1 MQFLYP
7 NVLFF
12 MLIPTILL
20 AFFITTNKKSIQKV
34 FTQEA
39 LNKLTVNNKFMN
51 QNTRNILFFI
61 AVILMLIALG
71 RPVIE
76 PKEQEIKQKLIS
88 YTIALDTSKSMLADD
103 IKPNRLTFAKNKLL
117 KLLDLSKDKIASV
130 ILFSNSSYIL
140 SPLTKDITSLKQ
152 IVSRIDEKYTF
163 DSGSS
168 LQVAIKSAS
177 KLLKNMQTKNLII
190 LTDGTDKNSF
200 EKEIKLAKDYNIN
213 IYIITT
219 ASKER
224 TPIRLQNGK
233 LLNDKNGNIVTVAL
247 NENIKN
253 LSLNT
258 NGAYINYTI
267 DDYDVKNIMKIVENN
282 SKKQNTASKKFK
294 VYTELF
300 YYPLALALLIL
311 LIAFSSLPKS
321 RFLPFILILFI
332 QYDLKASITDFKTI
346 DKAQEAYE
354 KKDYEKA
361 AKEFKKVAKT
371 PQAYYNLANSLYKQ
385 KKFKQA
391 LENYKKVISSDE
403 SLEFKKLY
411 NMGNSYTKL
420 NQLEEAIRS
429 YEKAL
434 KFKEDKQTRQ
444 NLDIVKDALKKQ
456 KKQDPKKSNK
466 KNNKEKN
473 KNNKDKNSKDNENN
487 KQENKKQ
494 NKQENHKQNSNQN
507 KNTKNKKDEKNSS
520 LKNSKNKE
528 TEKNKEAKENKEVK
542 NEQKHENN
550 NINSKEKK
558 SQISK
563 ISEKEISNREEK
575 KWLRQLEKKEIEVF
589 LKKDEES
596 NEKTKW

>member
-1 MQFLYP
+1 
-7 NVLFF
+7 

-20 AFFITTNKKSIQKV
+20 AFFITTNKKSMQKL

-76 PKEQEIKQKLIS
+76 PKEQELKQELIS

-117 KLLDLSKDKIASV
+117 KLLDLSKDKVVSV

-140 SPLTKDITSLKQ
+140 SPLTSDITSLKQ

-163 DSGSS
+163 DNGSS

-200 EKEIKLAKDYNIN
+200 EKEIKLAKDYDLN

-224 TPIRLQNGK
+224 TPIRLENGK
-233 LLNDKNGNIVTVAL
+233 FLNDENGNIVTVAL

-267 DDYDVKNIMKIVENN
+267 DDYDVENIMKTVENN
-282 SKKQNTASKKFK
+282 SKKQNATSKKFK

-321 RFLPFILILFI
+321 RFLPFILILFM

-354 KKDYEKA
+354 NKDYEKA

-391 LENYKKVISSDE
+391 LKNYKKVISSDE
-403 SLEFKKLY
+403 SLEFKKLH

-420 NQLEEAIRS
+420 NQLQEAIRS

-444 NLDIVKDALKKQ
+444 NLDTVKDALKKQ
-456 KKQDPKKSNK
+456 NKQDSKKSNE
-466 KNNKEKN
+466 KNNKQKN
-473 KNNKDKNSKDNENN
+473 KNSKNNDD
-487 KQENKKQ
+487 
-494 NKQENHKQNSNQN
+494 KQNSNQN
-507 KNTKNKKDEKNSS
+507 SNQNKKDENKKDEKNTS
-520 LKNSKNKE
+520 LKNSKNKKTKE
-528 TEKNKEAKENKEVK
+528 NKEAK
-542 NEQKHENN
+542 NEQKSEKNN
-550 NINSKEKK
+550 KINSKEKK

-563 ISEKEISNREEK
+563 VSEKEISNREEK
-575 KWLRQLEKKEIEVF
+575 KWLRQLEKKELEVF

>member
-20 AFFITTNKKSIQKV
+20 AFFITTNKKSMQKL

-76 PKEQEIKQKLIS
+76 PKEQELKQELIS

-117 KLLDLSKDKIASV
+117 KLLDLSKDKVVSV

-140 SPLTKDITSLKQ
+140 SPLTSDITSLKQ

-163 DSGSS
+163 DNGSS

-200 EKEIKLAKDYNIN
+200 EKEIKLAKDYDLN

-224 TPIRLQNGK
+224 TPIRLENGK
-233 LLNDKNGNIVTVAL
+233 FLNDENGNIVTVAL

-267 DDYDVKNIMKIVENN
+267 DDYDVENIMKTVENN
-282 SKKQNTASKKFK
+282 SKKQNATSKKFK

-321 RFLPFILILFI
+321 RFLPFILILFM

-354 KKDYEKA
+354 NKDYEKA

-391 LENYKKVISSDE
+391 LKNYKKVISSDE
-403 SLEFKKLY
+403 SLEFKKLH

-420 NQLEEAIRS
+420 NQLQEAIRS

-444 NLDIVKDALKKQ
+444 NLDTVKDALKKQ
-456 KKQDPKKSNK
+456 NKQDSKKSNE
-466 KNNKEKN
+466 KNNKQKN
-473 KNNKDKNSKDNENN
+473 KNSKNNDD
-487 KQENKKQ
+487 
-494 NKQENHKQNSNQN
+494 KQNSNQN
-507 KNTKNKKDEKNSS
+507 SNQNKKDENKKDEKNTS
-520 LKNSKNKE
+520 LKNSKNKKTKE
-528 TEKNKEAKENKEVK
+528 NKEAK
-542 NEQKHENN
+542 NEQKSEKNN
-550 NINSKEKK
+550 KINSKEKK

-563 ISEKEISNREEK
+563 VSEKEISNREEK
-575 KWLRQLEKKEIEVF
+575 KWLRQLEKKELEVF

>member
-76 PKEQEIKQKLIS
+76 PKEQELKQELIS

-224 TPIRLQNGK
+224 TPIRLENGK
-233 LLNDKNGNIVTVAL
+233 LLNDENENIVTVAL

-321 RFLPFILILFI
+321 RFLPFILILFM

-354 KKDYEKA
+354 NKDYEKA

-391 LENYKKVISSDE
+391 LKNYKKVISSDE
-403 SLEFKKLY
+403 SLEFKKLH

-420 NQLEEAIRS
+420 NQLQEAIRS

-444 NLDIVKDALKKQ
+444 NLDTVKDALKKQ
-456 KKQDPKKSNK
+456 NKQDSKKSNE
-466 KNNKEKN
+466 KNNKQKN
-473 KNNKDKNSKDNENN
+473 KNSKNNDNKEND
-487 KQENKKQ
+487 
-494 NKQENHKQNSNQN
+494 KQNSNQN
-507 KNTKNKKDEKNSS
+507 KKDEKNTS
-520 LKNSKNKE
+520 LKNSKNKKTKE
-528 TEKNKEAKENKEVK
+528 NKEAK
-542 NEQKHENN
+542 NEQKSEKNN
-550 NINSKEKK
+550 KTNNKEKK

-563 ISEKEISNREEK
+563 VSEKEISNREEK
-575 KWLRQLEKKEIEVF
+575 KWLRQLEKKELEVF

>member
-1 MQFLYP
+1 
-7 NVLFF
+7 
-12 MLIPTILL
+12 
-20 AFFITTNKKSIQKV
+20 
-34 FTQEA
+34 
-39 LNKLTVNNKFMN
+39 LT
-51 QNTRNILFFI
+51 
-61 AVILMLIALG
+61 
-71 RPVIE
+71 
-76 PKEQEIKQKLIS
+76 S
-88 YTIALDTSKSMLADD
+88 
-103 IKPNRLTFAKNKLL
+103 
-117 KLLDLSKDKIASV
+117 
-130 ILFSNSSYIL
+130 
-140 SPLTKDITSLKQ
+140 DITSLKQ

-163 DSGSS
+163 DNGSS

-200 EKEIKLAKDYNIN
+200 EKEIKLAKDYDLN

-224 TPIRLQNGK
+224 TPIRLENGK
-233 LLNDKNGNIVTVAL
+233 FLNDENGNIVTVAL

-267 DDYDVKNIMKIVENN
+267 DDYDVENIMKTVENN
-282 SKKQNTASKKFK
+282 SKKQNATSKKFK

-321 RFLPFILILFI
+321 RFLPFILILFM

-354 KKDYEKA
+354 NKDYEKA

-391 LENYKKVISSDE
+391 LKNYKKVISSDE
-403 SLEFKKLY
+403 SLEFKKLH

-420 NQLEEAIRS
+420 NQLQEAIRS

-444 NLDIVKDALKKQ
+444 NLDTVKDALKKQ
-456 KKQDPKKSNK
+456 NKQDSKKSNE
-466 KNNKEKN
+466 KNNKQKN
-473 KNNKDKNSKDNENN
+473 KNSKNNDNKEND
-487 KQENKKQ
+487 
-494 NKQENHKQNSNQN
+494 KQNSNQN
-507 KNTKNKKDEKNSS
+507 KKDENKKDEKNTS
-520 LKNSKNKE
+520 LKNSKNKKTKE
-528 TEKNKEAKENKEVK
+528 NKEAK
-542 NEQKHENN
+542 NEQKSEKNN
-550 NINSKEKK
+550 KINSKEKK

-563 ISEKEISNREEK
+563 VSEKEISNREEK
-575 KWLRQLEKKEIEVF
+575 KWLRQLEKKELEVF

>member
-1 MQFLYP
+1 MQKL
-7 NVLFF
+7 
-12 MLIPTILL
+12 
-20 AFFITTNKKSIQKV
+20 

-76 PKEQEIKQKLIS
+76 PKEQELKQELIS

-117 KLLDLSKDKIASV
+117 KLLDLSKDKVVSV

-140 SPLTKDITSLKQ
+140 SPLTSDITSLKQ

-163 DSGSS
+163 DNGSS

-177 KLLKNMQTKNLII
+177 KLLKNIQTKNLII

-200 EKEIKLAKDYNIN
+200 EEEIKLAKDFNIN

-224 TPIRLQNGK
+224 TPIRLENGK
-233 LLNDKNGNIVTVAL
+233 FLNDENGNIVTVAL

-267 DDYDVKNIMKIVENN
+267 DDYDIESIIKTVENN
-282 SKKQNTASKKFK
+282 SKKQNTTSKKFK

-321 RFLPFILILFI
+321 RFLPFILILLI

-391 LENYKKVISSDE
+391 LKNYKKVISSDE
-403 SLEFKKLY
+403 SLEFKKLH

-456 KKQDPKKSNK
+456 DSKKSNE
-466 KNNKEKN
+466 KNNKQKN
-473 KNNKDKNSKDNENN
+473 KNNKNN
-487 KQENKKQ
+487 ENKKQ
-494 NKQENHKQNSNQN
+494 ENDKQNSNQN
-507 KNTKNKKDEKNSS
+507 QNTKNKKDEKNSS

-528 TEKNKEAKENKEVK
+528 TEKNKENKENK
-542 NEQKHENN
+542 NEQKAENN
-550 NINSKEKK
+550 KINNKEKK

-575 KWLRQLEKKEIEVF
+575 KWLRQLEKNELEVF

>member
-1 MQFLYP
+1 
-7 NVLFF
+7 

-20 AFFITTNKKSIQKV
+20 AFFITTNKKSMQKL

-76 PKEQEIKQKLIS
+76 PKEQELKQELIS

-117 KLLDLSKDKIASV
+117 KLLDLSKDKVVSV

-140 SPLTKDITSLKQ
+140 SPLTSDITSLKQ

-163 DSGSS
+163 DNGSS

-200 EKEIKLAKDYNIN
+200 EKEIKLAKDYDLN

-224 TPIRLQNGK
+224 TPIRLENGK
-233 LLNDKNGNIVTVAL
+233 FLNDENGNIVTVAL

-267 DDYDVKNIMKIVENN
+267 DDYDVENIMKTVENN
-282 SKKQNTASKKFK
+282 SKKQNATSKKFK

-321 RFLPFILILFI
+321 RFLPFILILLI

-391 LENYKKVISSDE
+391 LKNYKKVISSDE
-403 SLEFKKLY
+403 SLEFKKLH

-420 NQLEEAIRS
+420 NQLQEAIRS

-444 NLDIVKDALKKQ
+444 NLDTVKDALKKQ
-456 KKQDPKKSNK
+456 NKQDSKKSNE
-466 KNNKEKN
+466 KNNKQKN
-473 KNNKDKNSKDNENN
+473 KNSKNNDNKEND
-487 KQENKKQ
+487 
-494 NKQENHKQNSNQN
+494 KQNSNQN
-507 KNTKNKKDEKNSS
+507 KKDENKKDEKNTS
-520 LKNSKNKE
+520 LKNSKNKKTKE
-528 TEKNKEAKENKEVK
+528 NKEAK
-542 NEQKHENN
+542 NEQKSEKNN
-550 NINSKEKK
+550 KINSKEKK

-563 ISEKEISNREEK
+563 VSEKEISNREEK
-575 KWLRQLEKKEIEVF
+575 KWLRQLEKKELEVF

>member
-20 AFFITTNKKSIQKV
+20 AFFITTNKKSMQKL

-76 PKEQEIKQKLIS
+76 PKEQELKQELIS

-117 KLLDLSKDKIASV
+117 KLLDLSKDKVVSV

-140 SPLTKDITSLKQ
+140 SPLTSDITSLKQ

-163 DSGSS
+163 DNGSS

-177 KLLKNMQTKNLII
+177 KLLKNIQTKNLII

-200 EKEIKLAKDYNIN
+200 EEEIKLAKDFNIN

-224 TPIRLQNGK
+224 TPIRLENGK
-233 LLNDKNGNIVTVAL
+233 FLNDENGNIVTVAL

-267 DDYDVKNIMKIVENN
+267 DDYDIESIMKTVENN
-282 SKKQNTASKKFK
+282 SKKQNTTSKKFK

-321 RFLPFILILFI
+321 RFLPFILILLI

-391 LENYKKVISSDE
+391 LKNYKKVISSDE

-456 KKQDPKKSNK
+456 KKQDPKKSNE
-466 KNNKEKN
+466 NKN
-473 KNNKDKNSKDNENN
+473 KNNKNNEDN
-487 KQENKKQ
+487 KQEND
-494 NKQENHKQNSNQN
+494 KQNSNQN
-507 KNTKNKKDEKNSS
+507 QNTKNKKDEKNSS
-520 LKNSKNKE
+520 LKNS
-528 TEKNKEAKENKEVK
+528 KNKEAKENKEVK

-575 KWLRQLEKKEIEVF
+575 KWLRQLEKNELEVF

>member
-1 MQFLYP
+1 MQKL
-7 NVLFF
+7 
-12 MLIPTILL
+12 
-20 AFFITTNKKSIQKV
+20 

-76 PKEQEIKQKLIS
+76 PKEQELKQELIS

-117 KLLDLSKDKIASV
+117 KLLDLSKDKVVSV

-140 SPLTKDITSLKQ
+140 SPLTSDITSLKQ

-163 DSGSS
+163 DNGSS

-200 EKEIKLAKDYNIN
+200 EEEIKLAKDYDLN

-224 TPIRLQNGK
+224 TPIRLENGK
-233 LLNDKNGNIVTVAL
+233 FLNDENGNIVTVAL

-267 DDYDVKNIMKIVENN
+267 DDYDVENIMKTVENN
-282 SKKQNTASKKFK
+282 SKKQNATSKKFK

-321 RFLPFILILFI
+321 RFLPFILILFM

-354 KKDYEKA
+354 NKDYEKA

-391 LENYKKVISSDE
+391 LKNYKKVISSDE
-403 SLEFKKLY
+403 SLEFKKLH

-420 NQLEEAIRS
+420 NQLQEAIRS

-444 NLDIVKDALKKQ
+444 NLDTVKDALKKQ
-456 KKQDPKKSNK
+456 NKQNSKKSNE
-466 KNNKEKN
+466 KNNKQKN
-473 KNNKDKNSKDNENN
+473 KNSKNNDD
-487 KQENKKQ
+487 
-494 NKQENHKQNSNQN
+494 KQNSNQN
-507 KNTKNKKDEKNSS
+507 SNQNKKDENKKDEKNTS
-520 LKNSKNKE
+520 LKNSKSKKTKE
-528 TEKNKEAKENKEVK
+528 NKEAK
-542 NEQKHENN
+542 NEQKSEKNN
-550 NINSKEKK
+550 KTNNKEKK
-558 SQISK
+558 SKISK
-563 ISEKEISNREEK
+563 VSEKEISNREEK
-575 KWLRQLEKKEIEVF
+575 KWLRQLEKKELEVF

-596 NEKTKW
+596 NERTKW

>member
-1 MQFLYP
+1 
-7 NVLFF
+7 

-20 AFFITTNKKSIQKV
+20 AFFITTNKKSMQKL

-76 PKEQEIKQKLIS
+76 PKEQELKQELIS

-117 KLLDLSKDKIASV
+117 KLLDLSKDKVVSV

-140 SPLTKDITSLKQ
+140 SPLTSDITSLKQ

-163 DSGSS
+163 DNGSS

-200 EKEIKLAKDYNIN
+200 EKEIKLAKDYNLN

-224 TPIRLQNGK
+224 TPIRLENGK
-233 LLNDKNGNIVTVAL
+233 FLNDENGNIVTVAL

-267 DDYDVKNIMKIVENN
+267 DDYDVENIMKTVENN
-282 SKKQNTASKKFK
+282 SKKQNATSKKFK

-321 RFLPFILILFI
+321 RFLPFILILFM

-354 KKDYEKA
+354 NKDYEKA

-391 LENYKKVISSDE
+391 LKNYKKVISSDE
-403 SLEFKKLY
+403 SLEFKKLH

-420 NQLEEAIRS
+420 NQLQEAIRS

-444 NLDIVKDALKKQ
+444 NLDTVKDALKKQ
-456 KKQDPKKSNK
+456 NKQNSKKSNE
-466 KNNKEKN
+466 KNNKQKN
-473 KNNKDKNSKDNENN
+473 KNSKNNDD
-487 KQENKKQ
+487 
-494 NKQENHKQNSNQN
+494 KQNSNQN
-507 KNTKNKKDEKNSS
+507 SNQNKKDENKKDEKNTS
-520 LKNSKNKE
+520 LKNSKSKKTKE
-528 TEKNKEAKENKEVK
+528 NKEAK
-542 NEQKHENN
+542 NEQKSEKNN
-550 NINSKEKK
+550 KTNNKEKK
-558 SQISK
+558 SKISK
-563 ISEKEISNREEK
+563 VSEKEISNREEK
-575 KWLRQLEKKEIEVF
+575 KWLRQLEKKELEVF

-596 NEKTKW
+596 NERTKW

>member
-20 AFFITTNKKSIQKV
+20 AFFITTNKKSMQKL

-76 PKEQEIKQKLIS
+76 PKEQELKQELIS

-117 KLLDLSKDKIASV
+117 KLLDLSKDKVVSV

-140 SPLTKDITSLKQ
+140 SPLTSDITSLKQ

-163 DSGSS
+163 DNGSS

-177 KLLKNMQTKNLII
+177 KLLKNIQTKNLII

-200 EKEIKLAKDYNIN
+200 EEEIKLAKDFNIN

-224 TPIRLQNGK
+224 TPIRLENGK
-233 LLNDKNGNIVTVAL
+233 FLNDENGNIVTVAL

-267 DDYDVKNIMKIVENN
+267 DDYDIESIIKTVENN
-282 SKKQNTASKKFK
+282 SKKQNTTSKKFK

-321 RFLPFILILFI
+321 RFLPFILILLI

-391 LENYKKVISSDE
+391 LKNYKKVISSDE
-403 SLEFKKLY
+403 SLEFKKLH

-456 KKQDPKKSNK
+456 DSKKSNE
-466 KNNKEKN
+466 KNNKQKN
-473 KNNKDKNSKDNENN
+473 KNNKNN
-487 KQENKKQ
+487 ENKKQ
-494 NKQENHKQNSNQN
+494 ENDKQNSNQN
-507 KNTKNKKDEKNSS
+507 QNTKNKKDEKNSS

-528 TEKNKEAKENKEVK
+528 TEKNKENKENK
-542 NEQKHENN
+542 NEQKAENN
-550 NINSKEKK
+550 KINNKEKK

-575 KWLRQLEKKEIEVF
+575 KWLRQLEKNELEVF

>member
-20 AFFITTNKKSIQKV
+20 AFFITTNKKSMQKL

-76 PKEQEIKQKLIS
+76 PKEQELKQELIS

-117 KLLDLSKDKIASV
+117 KLLDLSKDKVVSV

-140 SPLTKDITSLKQ
+140 SPLTSDITSLKQ

-163 DSGSS
+163 DNGSS

-200 EKEIKLAKDYNIN
+200 EKEIKLAKDYDLN

-224 TPIRLQNGK
+224 TPIRLENGK
-233 LLNDKNGNIVTVAL
+233 FLNDENGNIVTVSL

-267 DDYDVKNIMKIVENN
+267 DDYDVENIMKTVENN
-282 SKKQNTASKKFK
+282 SKKQNATSKKFK

-321 RFLPFILILFI
+321 RFLPFILILFM

-354 KKDYEKA
+354 NKDYEKA

-403 SLEFKKLY
+403 SLEFKKLH

-420 NQLEEAIRS
+420 NQLQEAIRS

-444 NLDIVKDALKKQ
+444 NLDAVKDALKKQ
-456 KKQDPKKSNK
+456 NKQDSKKSNE
-466 KNNKEKN
+466 KNNKQKN
-473 KNNKDKNSKDNENN
+473 KNSKNNDNKEND
-487 KQENKKQ
+487 
-494 NKQENHKQNSNQN
+494 KQNSNQN
-507 KNTKNKKDEKNSS
+507 QKDENKKDEKNTS
-520 LKNSKNKE
+520 LKNSKNKKTKE
-528 TEKNKEAKENKEVK
+528 NKEAK
-542 NEQKHENN
+542 NEQKSEKNN
-550 NINSKEKK
+550 KTNNKEKK

-563 ISEKEISNREEK
+563 VSEKEISNREEK
-575 KWLRQLEKKEIEVF
+575 KWLRQLEKKELEVF

>member
-76 PKEQEIKQKLIS
+76 PKEQELKQELIS

-224 TPIRLQNGK
+224 TPIRLENGK
-233 LLNDKNGNIVTVAL
+233 LLNDENENIVTVAL

-321 RFLPFILILFI
+321 RFLPFILILFM

-354 KKDYEKA
+354 NKDYEKA

-391 LENYKKVISSDE
+391 LKNYKKVISSDE
-403 SLEFKKLY
+403 SLEFKKLH

-420 NQLEEAIRS
+420 NQLQEAIRS

-444 NLDIVKDALKKQ
+444 NLDTVKDALKKQ
-456 KKQDPKKSNK
+456 NKQDSKKSNE
-466 KNNKEKN
+466 KNNKQKN
-473 KNNKDKNSKDNENN
+473 KNSKNNDNKEND
-487 KQENKKQ
+487 
-494 NKQENHKQNSNQN
+494 KQNSNQN
-507 KNTKNKKDEKNSS
+507 KKDEKNTS
-520 LKNSKNKE
+520 LKNSKNKKTKE
-528 TEKNKEAKENKEVK
+528 NKEAK
-542 NEQKHENN
+542 NEQKSEKNN
-550 NINSKEKK
+550 KTNNKEKK

-563 ISEKEISNREEK
+563 VSEKEISNREEK

>member
-1 MQFLYP
+1 
-7 NVLFF
+7 

-20 AFFITTNKKSIQKV
+20 AFFITTNKKSMQKL

-76 PKEQEIKQKLIS
+76 PKEQELKQELIS

-117 KLLDLSKDKIASV
+117 KLLDLSKDKVVSV

-140 SPLTKDITSLKQ
+140 SPLTSDITSLKQ

-163 DSGSS
+163 DNGSS

-200 EKEIKLAKDYNIN
+200 EKEIKLAKDYDLN

-224 TPIRLQNGK
+224 TPIRLENGK
-233 LLNDKNGNIVTVAL
+233 FLNDENGNIVTVAL

-267 DDYDVKNIMKIVENN
+267 DDYDVENIMKTVENN
-282 SKKQNTASKKFK
+282 SKKQNATSKKFK

-321 RFLPFILILFI
+321 RFLPFILILFM

-354 KKDYEKA
+354 NKDYEKA

-391 LENYKKVISSDE
+391 LKNYKKVISSDE
-403 SLEFKKLY
+403 SLEFKKLH

-420 NQLEEAIRS
+420 NQLQEAIRS

-444 NLDIVKDALKKQ
+444 NLDTVKDALKKQ
-456 KKQDPKKSNK
+456 NKQDSKKSNE
-466 KNNKEKN
+466 KNNKQKN
-473 KNNKDKNSKDNENN
+473 KNSKNNDD
-487 KQENKKQ
+487 
-494 NKQENHKQNSNQN
+494 KQNSNQN
-507 KNTKNKKDEKNSS
+507 SNQNKKDENKKDEKNTS
-520 LKNSKNKE
+520 LKNSKSKKTKE
-528 TEKNKEAKENKEVK
+528 NKEAK
-542 NEQKHENN
+542 NEQKSEKNN
-550 NINSKEKK
+550 KTNNKEKK
-558 SQISK
+558 SKISK
-563 ISEKEISNREEK
+563 VSEKEISNREEK
-575 KWLRQLEKKEIEVF
+575 KWLRQLEKKELEVF